1 MMITIVMNVTLMIM
15 LQRVQRR
22 VRARLG
28 LAELGLGEVL
38 VVCDFREPAEVGD
51 DLVAL
56 LLGARLDDVLA
67 AGVVA
72 LGLGAQL
79 EGVAEL
85 DLVGVALLLRLGLRP
100 LGFRMLGCLV
110 GGGSS
115 AILIPLCFFG
125 PGVRIALRVL
135 HVCCLFEL
143 KQRDRVYDSVCIWV
157 GQGCNLFGV
166 DKAS

>member
-1 MMITIVMNVTLMIM
+1 MNVTLMIM
-15 LQRVQRR
+15 LQHVQRR

-28 LAELGLGEVL
+28 LADLGLGEVL

-110 GGGSS
+110 GGGCS
-115 AILIPLCFFG
+115 AILSLCFFS
-125 PGVRIALRVL
+125 PCVSIALRVF

-143 KQRDRVYDSVCIWV
+143 KQRNRIYNSVCIWV
-157 GQGCNLFGV
+157 GQSCNLFGV